1 MGSMIYLM
9 IIILFLVLILWTCN
23 NTKNFENKFQR
34 VLYIVLGLAINSIIV
49 AIIFNISKSGIN
61 YSNIEIMKEMRKFIL
76 LIFTPINGL
85 LTMPIGANAIIGIRD
100 GENKNKL
107 LLILSI
113 IFVIAIIF
121 ECSYFESIQRGVL
134 QIIKLS

>member
-61 YSNIEIMKEMRKFIL
+61 YSNIEYCKNNNYYLVKPNVTLNNSNINQNLKFINL
-76 LIFTPINGL
+76 G
-85 LTMPIGANAIIGIRD
+85 
-100 GENKNKL
+100 
-107 LLILSI
+107 SI
-113 IFVIAIIF
+113 ILIDDNLTLENLIIF
-121 ECSYFESIQRGVL
+121 L
-134 QIIKLS
+134 NLIKKSDIKIVYLSELIKE